1 MFLIYIVKFSG
12 RKLFTNLFDVFFKK
26 ADGGNG
32 VSIVIRSISKN
43 NYRRQ

>member
-1 MFLIYIVKFSG
+1 MIYIVKFSC
-12 RKLFTNLFDVFFKK
+12 RKLSTNVFVVFVKEIG
-26 ADGGNG
+26 GGNG